1 MSESAA
7 QRQLRIDP
15 RTTTVAAGESL
26 PNAQA
31 QLLLQVLGPDEVA
44 QAVYHNAWGYAV
56 LTGNGLI
63 LLRSLFMPKATRVPD
78 PLLILR
84 RTYGMFHSVDILV
97 DGGPHKL
104 HGSKLDPE
112 GELLQARG
120 ELLPPDSPLR
130 PGRRRRIFTW
140 IRRHPVLVSTGAAVL
155 FFAGP
160 GTGSGEDES
169 VEQVRAESAVAVA
182 DFSGT
187 ALSAAVAE
195 TGAHPWLRVSAADAS
210 SAHRPLKTK
219 EQGWH
224 VCFQSPSHDER
235 VHPSATALTLYAV
248 PEREE
253 CPTRL
258 HGARRVMMPDLVGE
272 RFEEASR
279 TLVELGLDRTFL
291 FHAHTGKR
299 LGESS
304 RDLSDWTVC
313 RQQPAADIEASD
325 STQVDLWLI
334 GPGDPCTQPIPKPKP
349 KPKPEP
355 EPKPRPEPSY
365 VTTSGGGSTGGT
377 TGGSSSGGTTSGGS
391 SSSGS
396 ASGGS
401 SSTSGGSTGGQS
413 GVQFGQFCSPVGA
426 IATTSDGRPAKC
438 FMGKDGKARWGYNSG

>member
-1 MSESAA
+1 MSDSAA
-7 QRQLRIDP
+7 QRRLRNDP
-15 RTTTVAAGESL
+15 RTAAAAAGESL
-26 PNAQA
+26 SNAQA
-31 QLLLQVLGPDEVA
+31 QLLLEVLGPDEVA
-44 QAVYHNAWGYAV
+44 QAVYRNAWGYAV

-63 LLRSLFMPKATRVPD
+63 LLRNLFTPKATRVPD

-84 RTYGMFHSVDILV
+84 RAYGMFHAVDILV
-97 DGGPHKL
+97 DGAPHKL
-104 HGSKLDPE
+104 HGSKVDPG

-120 ELLPPDSPLR
+120 ELLSPDSPLR
-130 PGRRRRIFTW
+130 PGRGRRTSTW
-140 IRRHPVLVSTGAAVL
+140 VRRHPVLVSTGAAVL
-155 FFAGP
+155 FFAGL

-169 VEQVRAESAVAVA
+169 VAQIRAESAVAVA

-195 TGAHPWLRVSAADAS
+195 TSAHPWLRVSAADAS

-235 VHPSATALTLYAV
+235 VRPSATALTLYAV

-272 RFEEASR
+272 RLEEASR
-279 TLVELGLDRTFL
+279 TLAELGLDRTFL

-299 LGESS
+299 LDESS

-313 RQQPAADIEASD
+313 RQQPAADTEVSD
-325 STQVDLWLI
+325 STQVDQWLI
-334 GPGDPCTQPIPKPKP
+334 GPGDPCTEPSPRPKPKP
-349 KPKPEP
+349 KPKP
-355 EPKPRPEPSY
+355 KPRPEPSH

-377 TGGSSSGGTTSGGS
+377 TGGSSSGASTSGGS

-396 ASGGS
+396 TSGGS

-413 GVQFGQFCSPVGA
+413 GIQFGQFCSPEGA
-426 IATTSDGRPAKC
+426 IATTFDGRPAKC